1 MNLNDKYVDV
11 TSKIDKIF
19 ESYITLHE
27 IFSSTFQSLKS
38 ELTDATPY
46 HEGQIERRIEIFE
59 TTSKGVAK
67 EQQKISSQLYSQGL
81 ILLTGSAESLIR
93 EFFKNLVVLNPN
105 CITESR
111 AKEIK
116 LSYEQIRSSVKV
128 SDKYWLG
135 KLLYSELLAGKNP
148 ESKLNFQNVQQMQNI
163 FKEYLGIEIQNSNL
177 TINLHRYWMIRHILI
192 HNSGVI
198 DERFINNLEKAG
210 IDVSSYKLGDEVT
223 VTKDDYEE
231 CKNLYS
237 ELFKML
243 SFKIE
248 ESDLIVDEKLEEKFI
263 EWSNWI

>member
-1 MNLNDKYVDV
+1 MNLNDSYIDV

-19 ESYITLHE
+19 ESYVILHE
-27 IFSSTFQSLKS
+27 IYSNSFSSLERQLT
-38 ELTDATPY
+38 ELTP
-46 HEGQIERRIEIFE
+46 
-59 TTSKGVAK
+59 S
-67 EQQKISSQLYSQGL
+67 QQGKISRANEHFKTLSEGVTKRQQEISGQLYSQGL

-93 EFFKNLVVLNPN
+93 EFFKNLVILNPN

-116 LSYEQIRSSVKV
+116 LSYDQIRGSANV

-163 FKEYLGIEIQNSNL
+163 FKEYLGIEIQNSDL

-198 DERFINNLEKAG
+198 DERFINNLDKAG

-223 VTKDDYEE
+223 VTKDNYEE

-237 ELFKML
+237 ELFRML
-243 SFKIE
+243 SSKIE
-248 ESDLIVDEKLEEKFI
+248 ESNLIVDEVI
-263 EWSNWI
+263 